1 MYRPSLEEKK
11 KFITWFIQHHQ
22 LKRRESLWILNYL
35 LNHEL
40 LLKNVHFVENISATN
55 RGMGLA
61 AVESPNDPFIYYKDG
76 QVFDDPEQ
84 AFHDLRLNW
93 REEFYLELFFQDSYL
108 TLSKF
113 GVLEDNPF
121 ESEETRFDASVER
134 ELAIALEQ
142 LGWQERK
149 RYLMKLID
157 SALLDKDED
166 LFKKYTE
173 ELKSIEEKNMT

>member
-93 REEFYLELFFQDSYL
+93 REEFYLELYFQDSYL
-108 TLSKF
+108 ILSTF
-113 GVLEDNPF
+113 GVLEPNPF
-121 ESEETRFDASVER
+121 EAEEEQFDTAMENELTTFLER
-134 ELAIALEQ
+134 

-149 RYLMKLID
+149 RHLLKLID
-157 SALLDKDED
+157 KALVEKNEEQ
-166 LFKKYTE
+166 FKKYTE